1 VRGGSVNKIALHG
14 FDWRPSYLVEISD
27 FAPPSHDG
35 FAFFNVVVEA
45 GV

>member
-1 VRGGSVNKIALHG
+1 VREESVNKIALHG

-35 FAFFNVVVEA
+35 FAFFSGVVEP